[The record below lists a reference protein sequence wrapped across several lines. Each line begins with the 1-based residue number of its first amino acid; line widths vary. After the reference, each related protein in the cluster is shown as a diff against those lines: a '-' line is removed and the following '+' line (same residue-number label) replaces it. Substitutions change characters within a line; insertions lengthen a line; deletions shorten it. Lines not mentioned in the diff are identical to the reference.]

1 MTKGGNKRAE
11 LPTRQQVLDY
21 IRGSEIPVG
30 KREIARAFGIKGAD
44 RIPLKAMLK
53 DLEHAGEIDRGRHRR
68 MGAPGALPEVT
79 VLTVLGPDTD
89 GELMAARRRAATG
102 RAPRDRRGE
111 APRIFLVPDRT
122 AKPAYARG
130 DRVLA
135 RLRRLDET
143 SYEAR
148 VIRRLRSAPAA
159 HRRSL

>member
-11 LPTRQQVLDY
+11 LPSRQQVLDY

-89 GELMAARRRAATG
+89 GELMAAPATG
-102 RAPRDRRGE
+102 QRRGGRQRDRRRRGPPDLPRPRPHRQAGLCPGRSRAGAA
-111 APRIFLVPDRT
+111 APP
-122 AKPAYARG
+122 
-130 DRVLA
+130 
-135 RLRRLDET
+135 RRDE
-143 SYEAR
+143 
-148 VIRRLRSAPAA
+148 L
-159 HRRSL
+159 